1 MQKPLQKIIIERLK
15 REILDLEG
23 FKNKAQHAQSKL
35 GLSTLEHNFPNQT
48 FPTGTIHEFVSEK
61 PEHTACT
68 SAFISGILTKL
79 NDQNGIYIWI
89 GKQKQLFPV
98 GLKKFGIQPH
108 QIIFINLVKQKDI
121 LWATEEALKCKSLS
135 GVISELEDI
144 TFAQSQRLQLTV
156 EKSKVTGF
164 ILRTQ
169 TERIHATACAAR
181 WQIKPLPS
189 ENEGHL
195 PGVGFSKW
203 QVDLLKV
210 RNGNTAGCVITYHHG
225 QLAIV
230 ETENT
235 YPFTH
240 QAIGS

>member
-1 MQKPLQKIIIERLK
+1 MQNPLQKIIIERLQ

-23 FKNKAQHAQSKL
+23 FKTKTQSDQSKL
-35 GLSTLEHNFPNQT
+35 GLKILEDNFPNQT

-68 SAFISGILTKL
+68 SAFISGLLSKL
-79 NDQNGIYIWI
+79 NKQNGIYIWI
-89 GKQKQLFPV
+89 GKQRQLFPV
-98 GLKKFGIQPH
+98 GLKKFGILPH

-156 EKSKVTGF
+156 EKSRVTGF

-169 TERIHATACAAR
+169 TAHIHATACAAR
-181 WQIKPLPS
+181 WKITPLVS
-189 ENEGHL
+189 ENENHL
-195 PGVGFSKW
+195 PGVGFAKW

-210 RNGNTAGCVITYHHG
+210 RNGNTASCTVSYHHG
-225 QLAIV
+225 ELAII
-230 ETENT
+230 ENT
-235 YPFTH
+235 APYLFTH
-240 QAIGS
+240 QAISS

>member
-1 MQKPLQKIIIERLK
+1 MQKPFQKIIIERLQ

-23 FKNKAQHAQSKL
+23 FKTKAQHTQPKL
-35 GLSTLEHNFPNQT
+35 GLSALEDNFPNRT

-68 SAFISGILTKL
+68 SAFISGVLAKL
-79 NDQNGIYIWI
+79 NNQNGVYVWI

-98 GLKKFGIQPH
+98 GLKKFGILPH
-108 QIIFINLVKQKDI
+108 QIIFINLVKQTDI

-135 GVISELEDI
+135 GVISELQDI

-164 ILRTQ
+164 ILRPH
-169 TERIHATACAAR
+169 TERISATACAAR
-181 WQIKPLPS
+181 WQIKPSAS
-189 ENEGHL
+189 ENEDHS
-195 PGVGFSKW
+195 PGIGFAKW

-210 RNGNTAGCVITYHHG
+210 RNGNTASCMVTYHHG

-230 ETENT
+230 ETANP

>member
-1 MQKPLQKIIIERLK
+1 MQRSLKQIIIERLQ

-23 FKNKAQHAQSKL
+23 FKTKTEYTQTKL
-35 GLSTLEHNFPNQT
+35 GLRALENNFPNHT

-68 SAFISGILTKL
+68 SAFISGVLTKL
-79 NDQNGIYIWI
+79 NNQNGIYIWI
-89 GKQKQLFPV
+89 GKQRQLFPV

-121 LWATEEALKCKSLS
+121 LWATEEALKCKNLS

-169 TERIHATACAAR
+169 TERINATACAAR
-181 WQIKPLPS
+181 WQIKPVAS
-189 ENEGHL
+189 ENEEHL

-203 QVDLLKV
+203 QVNLLKV
-210 RNGNTAGCVITYHHG
+210 RNGNTASCTVAYYHG
-225 QLAIV
+225 QLAVV
-230 ETENT
+230 ETVNT